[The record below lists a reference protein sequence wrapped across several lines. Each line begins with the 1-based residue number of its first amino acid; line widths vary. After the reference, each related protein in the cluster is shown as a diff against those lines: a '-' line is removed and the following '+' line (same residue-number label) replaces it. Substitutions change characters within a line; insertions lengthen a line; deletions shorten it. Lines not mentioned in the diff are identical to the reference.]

1 METEQTLQIALYCRL
16 REVLKEKALTGQE
29 AAAGRLCPVPSVL
42 SLELDPGVI
51 PLSTL
56 NLAFWLACHLPPAP
70 FTRRGSG
77 LSYRAPED
85 RQMIDVLQ
93 ATHWASK
100 EQAYLLCKTGEGQRP
115 IRRRWEDLKVQN
127 FF

>member
-1 METEQTLQIALYCRL
+1 MALYFRL
-16 REVLKEKALTGQE
+16 REVLKEKAHTGQE

-42 SLELDPGVI
+42 SLELDPGVM

-56 NLAFWLACHLPPAP
+56 NLAFWLAHHLLPAL
-70 FTRRGSG
+70 FTPRGSG

-85 RQMIDVLQ
+85 RQMVDVLQ

-100 EQAYLLCKTGEGQRP
+100 EHAYLLCKTGEGQRP
-115 IRRRWEDLKVQN
+115 IRKRWEDLKVQDS
-127 FF
+127 F